1 MIKWTMNNIVY
12 ILLFC
17 MSMMLYRIVSRSSDI
32 YNKFIAFNNFSTQMV
47 LLIVAVSITLNSLF
61 LIDIALLYASISFI
75 STIALMKLLSNS

>member
-1 MIKWTMNNIVY
+1 MNNIVY